1 MKYLLFLS
9 LFSLLF
15 LSMNLVLSAFCC
27 KEGPGLPERC
37 WASGICCKKGT
48 PEEYWDPTGCL
59 EVWVE
64 PASMIFTVGRKT
76 PINLYIRTTYSDN
89 YVISYKIIEGNSA
102 LIQVDLTGASLAEN
116 VNPGETRVLHPRVTV
131 LASNAQGKILFNVT
145 SQSETSLYK
154 NTTLKVKESSLP
166 VSLPEFDF
174 NLFLISLWILII
186 FILKNKKSIKWE
198 KSSCLQWS
206 FVYFFLF
213 IQFLLKIWFV
223 MLPAQIVR

>member
-9 LFSLLF
+9 LLFFLLLF
-15 LSMNLVLSAFCC
+15 MNLVFSAFCC

-64 PASMIFTVGRKT
+64 PASMTFTVGRKT
-76 PINLYIRTTYSDN
+76 PINLYIRTTYADN

-116 VNPGETRVLHPRVTV
+116 VNPGETRILHPRVTV
-131 LASNAQGKILFNVT
+131 LATNAQGKISFNVT
-145 SQSETSLYK
+145 SQSEQSLYK
-154 NTTLKVKESSLP
+154 NTTLIVKESSLP
-166 VSLPEFDF
+166 VSLPEFKLIF
-174 NLFLISLWILII
+174 LLVLVPLISLI
-186 FILKNKKSIKWE
+186 FYITKIK
-198 KSSCLQWS
+198 
-206 FVYFFLF
+206 
-213 IQFLLKIWFV
+213 
-223 MLPAQIVR
+223 